1 MSVPI
6 TLKPGGVEVGAAQQ
20 LFRVNSPVGIVG
32 VVSPYDVTTDGQRFI
47 ASLNYAIAIKSPQ
60 RVASATSGLPVDG
73 RSVGGNG
80 FTGEGA
86 RGDGG
91 PHCSIHPLRQ
101 DSCKEGHS
109 DTYISRTQFPRDLES
124 LAPLPKRR
132 AWQF

>member
-1 MSVPI
+1 MRQSAGGFSPSQ
-6 TLKPGGVEVGAAQQ
+6 KFPG
-20 LFRVNSPVGIVG
+20 LSNSTPNA
-32 VVSPYDVTTDGQRFI
+32 T

-109 DTYISRTQFPRDLES
+109 DTYISRRQFPRDLES